1 MGLPHTEIQRKVLEE
16 LLKITKGNY
25 QQENGQPE
33 QEVSKQ
39 RVSIVGNLEDE
50 IPLFT
55 ECSVQTLARATID

>member
-1 MGLPHTEIQRKVLEE
+1 MEE

-25 QQENGQPE
+25 QQENGQSE